1 MDRKCTKK
9 YTKSSFVLKM
19 LKVQL
24 YDHKYII
31 ASTQIT
37 NTEIFAIIAVLGF
50 KLLSRKNFALKQKG
64 QKKLLKSRLFFKKI
78 ASFTGKLLQKYK

>member
-1 MDRKCTKK
+1 
-9 YTKSSFVLKM
+9 M

-24 YDHKYII
+24 HNHKYII

-37 NTEIFAIIAVLGF
+37 NTEIFAVIAALGF
-50 KLLSRKNFALKQKG
+50 KLLSRKNFAHKQKG

>member
-1 MDRKCTKK
+1 MQKK

-24 YDHKYII
+24 DNHKYII
-31 ASTQIT
+31 VSTQIT

-50 KLLSRKNFALKQKG
+50 KLLSRKNFAHKQKG